1 MPEVQSAREPLRVLG
16 CTAQHPG
23 DRAEQQDRVAL
34 LTSRAAPDC
43 ALAVLA
49 DGVGGHSGGA
59 LAAQCAIDVSRRR
72 FDRYRP
78 GHDDPRAF
86 FAGLV
91 ADVNASLR
99 LGAGATGLQPH
110 TTFAGV
116 LVQRGRVDWCHVG
129 DSRVYHFRRGAL
141 AHVTVDQT
149 VELAADPGVA
159 TRARRLTTVLGV
171 RDAPPP
177 VLGGI
182 DDPGDTDRFLLCS
195 DGLWNHLAVHE
206 IGAAVAAVDPRRAS
220 AAMIATARARTRGD
234 GDNCSL
240 LLLQLSAQPAVAR
253 ADPARVRAHAP
264 APAAPG
270 FAAAR
275 RAA

>member
-1 MPEVQSAREPLRVLG
+1 MSEVQPAGMPLRVLG
-16 CTAQHPG
+16 CAAQHPG
-23 DRAEQQDRVAL
+23 DRTEQQDRVAL
-34 LTSRAAPDC
+34 LTSSAAPDC

-49 DGVGGHSGGA
+49 DGVGGRSGGA
-59 LAAQCAIDVSRRR
+59 LAAQCAIDVSHRR

-78 GHDDPRAF
+78 GRDDPRAF
-86 FAGLV
+86 FTGLI

-129 DSRVYHFRRGAL
+129 DSRVYHFRHGAL
-141 AHVTVDQT
+141 AHLTVDQT
-149 VELAADPGVA
+149 VELAADPSA
-159 TRARRLTTVLGV
+159 AMQARRLTTVLGV
-171 RDAPPP
+171 RDAPLPR
-177 VLGGI
+177 LGGI
-182 DDPGDTDRFLLCS
+182 DDPGESDRFLLCS
-195 DGLWNHLAVHE
+195 DGLWSHLAVHE
-206 IGAAVAAVDPRRAS
+206 IGQSVAGDDPRRAS
-220 AAMIATARARTRGD
+220 AAMIATARARARGR

-240 LLLQLSAQPAVAR
+240 LLLQLSAWPAGAQ
-253 ADPARVRAHAP
+253 ADPAHVRSHAP
-264 APAAPG
+264 EPAVPG